1 LSPLTAIHHAD
12 LALPS
17 GILVITDAADTPALR
32 GAQPVLPVEPGPS
45 AAVMVGPY
53 SAGLVFDMRGAER
66 IVPVLAVKDRDGEL
80 LGCAFGI
87 GGAEAALEAIADPS
101 ELRFTSAGPVF
112 VETGSVTLAD
122 QGALSDDRDAVPG
135 AITIPIGEGGHFDA
149 FVAHREGQPVAIYLE
164 LDQPHEFPPLSQRS
178 RLAIDGDLPEGQV
191 LASLEIA
198 NRDLSGA
205 DLSGRRIRW
214 TLLRSVNARGAIL
227 RNATLEGT
235 LLEDVDLSDADLS
248 RATLDHVVATRT
260 IFKGAS
266 FGAEITSSTFVD
278 CDLTGLAKIPTFEE
292 TNSLRGCSLGP
303 IAREGF
309 RFAGQLT
316 DCDLPGARLPKAVL
330 DGVDLSGS
338 NLAGADLAHAKLK
351 RANLTRAI
359 LADAVLRQ
367 ANLTDADLTG
377 ADLRNADLEQIQATG
392 ASFRNADLRDANLRG
407 AILRDAD
414 LTGADLDGAD
424 LRKAKLEGTTMPSG

>member
-1 LSPLTAIHHAD
+1 MLELTAIHHAD
-12 LALPS
+12 LAVPS
-17 GILVITDAADTPALR
+17 GVLVMTDAADTPALR
-32 GAQPVLPVEPGPS
+32 GAQPPLPVEPGPA
-45 AAVMVGPY
+45 AAVIVGPY

-66 IVPVLAVKDRDGEL
+66 TVPVLSVEDRDGDL
-80 LGCAFGI
+80 LGYAI
-87 GGAEAALEAIADPS
+87 GVGGTEDVSQAIADPS

-112 VETGSVTLAD
+112 VETGSITLAD
-122 QGALSDDRDAVPG
+122 QGALSDDRDSVPG
-135 AITIPIGEGGHFDA
+135 AITIPIGAGGHFDA

-164 LDQPHEFPPLSQRS
+164 LDRPHEFPPLAQRT
-178 RLAIDGDLPEGQV
+178 RLAIDGDLPEGGV

-198 NRDLSGA
+198 NRDLSEI
-205 DLSGRRIRW
+205 DLSGSRIRW
-214 TLLRSVNARGAIL
+214 TLLRAVNARGAIL

-260 IFKGAS
+260 LFKGAS
-266 FGAEITSSTFVD
+266 LDAEIASSTFVE
-278 CDLTGLAKIPTFEE
+278 CDLTELAKLPTFEE
-292 TNSLRGCSLGP
+292 TNSLRSCSLGP

-316 DCDLPGARLPKAVL
+316 GCGLQGARLPKAVL

-338 NLAGADLAHAKLK
+338 NLVGADLAHAKLK

-359 LADAVLRQ
+359 LADALLRQ